1 MVEIALSEWSKLM
14 FVVDNEDFALAPKT
28 MCIKL
33 APFILMTVRLP
44 DKRRSTAWIWLRL
57 ILASRFW

>member
-44 DKRRSTAWIWLRL
+44 DKRRSTA
-57 ILASRFW
+57 